1 MPENKKLKGTISA
14 NGLSVRTI
22 LSSDGDDYTSLTD
35 LAKFKNKESP
45 ADIIKNWM
53 RVRNTVEY
61 LGLWEQIHNQTFKLV
76 EFERLKN
83 EAGTN
88 AFVLSPQ
95 KWIKET
101 NAIGIQSRSG
111 RYGGTYAHSD
121 IAFKFAA
128 WLSPEFELY
137 VVKDYRRLKGL
148 ERFGGWFDGSAWRDV
163 GKTWY

>member
-22 LSSDGDDYTSLTD
+22 LSSDGDDYISLTD
-35 LAKFKNKESP
+35 LAKFKNKEAP

-53 RVRNTVEY
+53 RVQNTVEY

-95 KWIKET
+95 KWVKRRRILGLAT
-101 NAIGIQSRSG
+101 V
-111 RYGGTYAHSD
+111 
-121 IAFKFAA
+121 FPL
-128 WLSPEFELY
+128 LSE
-137 VVKDYRRLKGL
+137 
-148 ERFGGWFDGSAWRDV
+148 
-163 GKTWY
+163 